1 MDRNSLY
8 VLILVLG
15 AAIGIAYV
23 GKTKGGI
30 DKIFSPA
37 ESKQHDGWLKDD
49 PGWDTMPR
57 PQIEQTPP
65 PIVPPPPAPK
75 MEPKQPEPKAQPQ
88 PRMQPLNRPPLNCPP
103 NG

>member
-15 AAIGIAYV
+15 AALGIAYV

-37 ESKQHDGWLKDD
+37 EKQQDSWMKDD

-57 PQIEQTPP
+57 PQIEPTPP
-65 PIVPPPPAPK
+65 PQPPIVQPPAPK
-75 MEPKQPEPKAQPQ
+75 TEPRTQPQ
-88 PRMQPLNRPPLNCPP
+88 PRTQPINRPPLNCPP